1 MIIYLLD
8 HRNWIDDE
16 YYDTKFI
23 GIYSSQ
29 SNALCTI
36 ENFSK
41 LPGFCDFKT
50 GFHIETAK
58 GNLKSKKTKKGR
70 VYLLTITKV
79 LDEDEDEITVSYCVC
94 SNIIFARFLWIVKSI
109 ISCGKHQKIYIEKY
123 NIDEDN
129 WCEGFVTIHEDV
141 FAENIP

>member
-1 MIIYLLD
+1 MILYLLD
-8 HRNWIDDE
+8 HRHWIDNE

-29 SNALCTI
+29 ANALCTI
-36 ENFSK
+36 EKFSK

-50 GFHIETAK
+50 EFHIETAK
-58 GNLKSKKTKKGR
+58 VKSKNRNIKKGI

-79 LDEDEDEITVSYCVC
+79 LDEDEITVSYCIC
-94 SNIIFARFLWIVKSI
+94 PNIIFARFLWIAKSI
-109 ISCGKHQKIYIEKY
+109 ISCGKYQKVYVEKH

-129 WCEGFVTIHEDV
+129 WSEGFVTIQ
-141 FAENIP
+141 